1 MQNHRFGTYGIIPL
15 PSAPP
20 SPSRSRHSSRSSSS
34 SRSRDEYS
42 SALPHETLTAPIQ
55 ALQAL
60 ANAADQAA
68 ALVDKDDEGEKGKS
82 TSQEVRLDGSDEDSR
97 RGEGEAKGGAERQ
110 WKLNGEDDEDRG
122 RSRKRKRVTIDGQNI
137 HLRVRKKTR
146 PDPTPRN
153 PFPDVVTKG
162 LVSEKEARE
171 LWDM

>member
-68 ALVDKDDEGEKGKS
+68 ALVDKDDGGEKGKS
-82 TSQEVRLDGSDEDSR
+82 AGQEVQSDGSDGDSR
-97 RGEGEAKGGAERQ
+97 REEGEAKGGVGRQ
-110 WKLNGEDDEDRG
+110 WKMSDENDEDRG